1 MARILLVTQPVD
13 GGVFRH
19 VSDLARGLAQRGHEV
34 ALAAPLDAPPFSL
47 PAELIPVPLER
58 SLVPGAD
65 ARALAAI
72 VAAIRRTRPHVIH
85 AHSSKAGGL
94 ARIGRLA
101 APGVPVIY
109 TPHGYAFAG
118 HFDERLQRVYRG
130 IERLLAP
137 LATRVL
143 CVCEAERRLAASLVP
158 AGRTRVVH
166 NGIALPD
173 RPAVCGSRAGG
184 SGSDSPLIVCLTLLR
199 PGKGLE
205 TLIDAMPAVV
215 AAHPLARLRIVGEG
229 PDRPALRAR
238 IDRLRLGEV
247 VELTEATEQ
256 PLDAMRAATVFV
268 HPSWAESFPYAL
280 LEAMSLGLPIV
291 ATDVG
296 GTREALGD
304 SACGLLVKPRD
315 AAELAQALSSLLGDR
330 EHGAALGTAAATRI
344 AHCLTI
350 DRMIEGIINVYR
362 EVAAV

>member
-1 MARILLVTQPVD
+1 MARVLLVTQPVD

-19 VSDLARGLAQRGHEV
+19 VSDLARGLAERGHEV
-34 ALAAPLDAPPFSL
+34 ALAAPLAAPPSSL

-58 SLVPGAD
+58 SPVPAAD

-85 AHSSKAGGL
+85 AHSSKAGAL

-118 HFDERLQRVYRG
+118 HFDERLRRVYRG
-130 IERLLAP
+130 IERVLTP

-143 CVCEAERRLAASLVP
+143 CVCEAEQRLAASLAP

-173 RPAVCGSRAGG
+173 RPAVCGSAAGG

-215 AAHPLARLRIVGEG
+215 GAHPRARLRIVGEG

-238 IDRLRLGEV
+238 IDRLGLDGV
-247 VELTEATEQ
+247 VELLGATEQ
-256 PLDAMRAATVFV
+256 PLDAMRAATVFA

-304 SACGLLVKPRD
+304 RACGLLVKPRD
-315 AAELAQALSSLLGDR
+315 AAELAQGLNSLLGDR
-330 EHGAALGTAAATRI
+330 EHGAALGTAARTRV
-344 AHCLTI
+344 AHSLTI
-350 DRMIEGIINVYR
+350 DRMIEGIIDVYR
-362 EVAAV
+362 EVAAA